1 MTERSIKPF
10 LPLVRRPAR
19 YIGGE
24 INSVRKDLS
33 KVRLRFGLAFPD
45 AYEIGMS
52 HLGIQILY
60 QTLNTRDDIAC
71 ERVFAPWL
79 DMEEL
84 LRAKGIKLAT
94 LESEIALDR
103 LDILG
108 FSLQYEL
115 SYTNVLNMLDLGNV
129 PLMASERAADDP
141 FVIGGGPAVF
151 NPEPIAPFFDAFLL
165 GDGEEAVIEIA
176 DAVIMGRGM
185 AEDRGAI
192 LERLSKIDGVYVPSF
207 FDVAYNADNT
217 VREII
222 PLKAGY
228 TRVTRRVV
236 PDLNALPLLS
246 RPVVPFMETIH
257 DRATIEISRGCT
269 RGCRFCQAGVIYRPV
284 REREPELVLRL
295 VDETLANTGYDEVG
309 LLSLSTGDY
318 TYIEELLAA
327 LMQRYSDEKVA
338 ISLPS
343 LRVGTLSASLAE
355 EIKRVR
361 KTGFTFAPEAGS
373 DRLRLLIN
381 KGIKEEDL
389 LETAKMVFSLGWK
402 TIKLYFMIGLPTET
416 EDDLL
421 GIVRLAECV
430 RKIGKA
436 VMSGGAP
443 QINVSAA
450 AYIPKPWTPFQWEP
464 FASLEECVEKQ
475 GLLRRSLRA
484 VKCEFKWHDPRMSL
498 VEAVFARGDRRLAK
512 AVLSAFK
519 AGRRFDGWTE
529 QWSFDA
535 WKQAFDA
542 SGVDMAFYAYRRR
555 GAEEVFA
562 WDHLSPGV
570 TKAFLRREYENALK
584 GAYTVDCKT
593 DRCTACGVCDHKT
606 VKPINAQSPPR
617 VVEPPGPGPAVAIK
631 LKLGYSKTGEMR
643 FLGHLEFAGAV
654 TRAIKRAGLPLKY
667 SGGFHPLPK
676 LSFSPPLPV
685 GVESLDEYMTMELI
699 PTGAKTDIKDI
710 CARLNRQAPQ
720 GLEFHPFVDVSLK
733 SDGPSAIMLTEYLAF
748 MKASP
753 LNDNG
758 GFEDIDG
765 FIREFRSKESCIVRI
780 TKEDK
785 VTSVDVKPSV
795 AEIGNA
801 GDGAVRLVMRK
812 GAGPQV
818 RPHDALAGLFNLSRQ
833 DASLIPVLK
842 TKSSVQDTALK
853 GGVQTRPLVP

>member
-1 MTERSIKPF
+1 MAINSIKPF

-24 INSVRKDLS
+24 INSVKKDLS
-33 KVRLRFGLAFPD
+33 GVKLRFGLAFPD

-60 QTLNTRDDIAC
+60 QTLNSREDIAC

-79 DMEEL
+79 DMEAL
-84 LRAKGIKLAT
+84 LRAKSIKLST
-94 LESEIALDR
+94 LESEIPLDK

-115 SYTNVLNMLDLGNV
+115 SFTNILNMLELGNV
-129 PLMASERAADDP
+129 ALMAVDRGADAP

-176 DAVIMGRGM
+176 DAVIAGRALGE
-185 AEDRGAI
+185 ARELI
-192 LERLSKIDGVYVPSF
+192 LERLAKIEGVYVPSF
-207 FDVAYNADNT
+207 FDIAYNADNT
-217 VREII
+217 VKEII
-222 PLKAGY
+222 ALKPGY
-228 TRVTRRVV
+228 TAVKRRVV
-236 PDLNALPLLS
+236 PDINALPLPS
-246 RPVVPFMETIH
+246 HPVVPFMETIH

-318 TYIEELLAA
+318 TYIEELLTG
-327 LMQRYSDEKVA
+327 LMRRYADEKVA

-381 KGIKEEDL
+381 KGITEEDL
-389 LETAKMVFSLGWK
+389 LTTAKMVFSLGWK

-416 EDDLL
+416 GDDVT

-430 RKIGKA
+430 RKIGKS
-436 VMSGGAP
+436 VMSGAAP

-464 FASLEECVEKQ
+464 FAPIEECMEKQ
-475 GLLRRSLRA
+475 GLLRKGLRD
-484 VKCEFKWHDPRMSL
+484 VKCEFKWQDPAMSL

-512 AVLSAFK
+512 AVLAAFK

-529 QWSFDA
+529 QWDFEA
-535 WKQAFDA
+535 WQQAFEA

-555 GAEEVFA
+555 GLEEVFP

-584 GAYTVDCKT
+584 GAYTADCKT

-606 VKPINAQSPPR
+606 VKPVNAQSPPGR
-617 VVEPPGPGPAVAIK
+617 VERPRPGPSVPVK
-631 LKLGYSKTGEMR
+631 LTLGYSKTGEMR

-685 GVESLDEYMTMELI
+685 GVESLDEYMTMEMI
-699 PTGAKTDIKDI
+699 STAEITDIKDI
-710 CARLNRQAPQ
+710 CARLNRQAPS

-765 FIREFRSKESCIVRI
+765 FIRAFRSRESCIVSI

-785 VTSVDVKPSV
+785 VTQVDIKPGV
-795 AEIGNA
+795 AAIGNA
-801 GDGAVRLVMRK
+801 AEGVVRLVLRS
-812 GAGPQV
+812 GAGPKV

-842 TKSSVQDTALK
+842 TKSSVRNAAS
-853 GGVQTRPLVP
+853 